1 MAERKGRGRLSNAQ
15 IIFITLLWLFFLGWL
30 LASVERVDGMLVIMV
45 MISGALVFIPIAKE
59 LKKRSHEAE

>member
-15 IIFITLLWLFFLGWL
+15 IIFITFLWLFFLGWL
-30 LASVERVDGMLVIMV
+30 LTSVERVDGMLVIMI

-59 LKKRSHEAE
+59 LKKRNHEAE